1 MLDLVDS
8 AEHPAIIAIMHSS
21 AQKFRADINFNADK
35 LEIVMSAR
43 KILLGTTLASAVL
56 VSGCASLPE
65 YEPITPQEPTSSYEA
80 TPAPAATYEPVQA
93 APVESGYEQEAKA
106 ELLKAREFANLTR
119 DQYQRMRS
127 AEKALSAGQS
137 KTAYDAL
144 QALNSELEV
153 ASMVYTVLAGDSL
166 WGISAQEEIYG
177 NPYWWPLIFKK
188 NLDQIRDP
196 DLIYAGQEL
205 DIDAHPTIANV
216 NAAVNHAHKRGSW
229 VLGETEERDETFR
242 AY

>member
-1 MLDLVDS
+1 
-8 AEHPAIIAIMHSS
+8 
-21 AQKFRADINFNADK
+21 
-35 LEIVMSAR
+35 MSAR

-65 YEPITPQEPTSSYEA
+65 YEPITPQESAPSYEA
-80 TPAPAATYEPVQA
+80 APEVTPAQFVTYEPVQA

-106 ELLKAREFANLTR
+106 ELMKAREFANLTR

-127 AEKALSAGQS
+127 AEKALRAGQS

-144 QALNSELEV
+144 QALNSELEI

-166 WGISAQEEIYG
+166 WGISAQEEVYG

-196 DLIYAGQEL
+196 DLISVGQEL
-205 DIDAHPTIANV
+205 DIDIHPTIANV
-216 NAAVNHAHKRGSW
+216 NAAVNHAHNRGSW
-229 VLGETEERDETFR
+229 VVGETEEKDEAFR
-242 AY
+242 AH